1 MVVTK
6 LIEELKLLGNIS
18 KPLLASIEVDLAK
31 NLYVDLFVNS
41 SGLPAITTSE
51 EEPLP
56 FNKQGNVL
64 LQELQAW
71 EQESIHY
78 DSKSD
83 VYLMTS
89 YEYDDESY
97 DFRYFKLKAISD
109 EGDNLILI
117 AEPEEC
123 IELRE
128 HHEAFDDDMLA
139 ED

>member
-1 MVVTK
+1 MIVTE
-6 LIEELKLLGNIS
+6 LIEDLKVLGDIS
-18 KPLLASIEVDLAK
+18 KPIFASLEADLAK
-31 NLYVDLFVNS
+31 KLYVDLFVNS
-41 SGLPAITTSE
+41 NGLPAISTSE

-56 FNKQGNVL
+56 FNKKGNIL
-64 LQELQAW
+64 LQELQTW
-71 EQESIHY
+71 EKESIHY

-83 VYLMTS
+83 VYLITN
-89 YEYDDESY
+89 YEYDDGSY

-117 AEPEEC
+117 ARPDEC

-128 HHEAFDDDMLA
+128 HHDAFDDSMLA